1 MCRFFIFFLGVFML
15 SGCATNLNVYQGKE
29 PALQLDQFFNGEL
42 TAWGVVMNRSGQ
54 VTRRF
59 VATLKGEWNGPE
71 GVLKEEFIFDDKEVQ
86 KREWKLKKVGENQ
99 FEGTAND
106 VDGVGRGQTSGFAM
120 NWKYVLKIPV
130 GNTTYHIPFDD
141 SMYLVDSKSVINKAV
156 MSKFGF
162 RVGEL
167 IIFIQKKG

>member
-1 MCRFFIFFLGVFML
+1 ML
-15 SGCATNLNVYQGKE
+15 MGCATTLDVYKGKE

-42 TAWGVVMNRSGQ
+42 TAWGVVMNRSGV

-59 VATLKGEWNGPE
+59 VATLHGHWDGPN

-99 FEGTAND
+99 FEGTASD
-106 VDGVGRGQTSGFAM
+106 VEGTGKGQTSGFAM
-120 NWKYVLKIPV
+120 NWKYVLKITNN
-130 GNTTYHIPFDD
+130 GTTYDIPFDD
-141 SMYLVDSKSVINKAV
+141 SMFLVDQKSVINRAV

-162 RVGEL
+162 RIGEI
-167 IIFIQKKG
+167 IIFIQKK